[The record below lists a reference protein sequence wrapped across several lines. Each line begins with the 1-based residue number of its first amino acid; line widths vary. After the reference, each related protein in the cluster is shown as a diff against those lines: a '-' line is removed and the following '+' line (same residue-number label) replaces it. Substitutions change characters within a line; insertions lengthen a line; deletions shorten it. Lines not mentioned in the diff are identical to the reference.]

1 MRKTVE
7 VRAFHYLFVIKI
19 SPFILVGIILIYGL
33 NFPSLGIN
41 KMKFIKSSILSIY
54 LVLFVSPIAHS
65 AELSENKLDGFVEEA
80 MKAFDIPGVA
90 VGIIKDSEVAHLKG
104 YGVREYG
111 KNGKV
116 NGDTLYA
123 IASNSKA
130 FTAAGLA
137 ILVDDGLINWD
148 DKVIDYLPN
157 FRMMDSWVTR
167 EFTIRDLLTHRSGMG
182 LGAGD
187 LMFWPSTFVTRDEI
201 IQNVRHLK
209 MVSGFRTEYA
219 YDNLLYVIA
228 GEVIAAVSGHSFE
241 DFIESRIINQ
251 LAIKGGCYADTT
263 NLKEIDN
270 IAQPHVMIEGK
281 MQRAHRLQDLSEP
294 MVIAAAGGLQC
305 SARAMLT
312 WMNIHLND
320 GAGLMS
326 KKQHDEMWSP
336 QTILP
341 VSTQDKNWHG
351 TNFAAYGLGFRL
363 KDYHGLKHVSHTGGL
378 LGMVTYTVMIP
389 QKKLGIVVL
398 TNQENGAAM
407 RSIMENI
414 SQAYL
419 ETGDVDWTDRFEQ
432 IQNRSIE
439 RAASQVAQ
447 EGANAS
453 QSALLPLKDYMGTF
467 TDPWFG
473 DVTIDKMGDD
483 LYFKSV
489 RSTKLKGKMY
499 PFKYNTF
506 KVIWDDRSFNADAY
520 AMFSTD
526 FEGKVNGLKMKA
538 ISPLTDF
545 SYDFHDL
552 DFTKVKKN

>member
-1 MRKTVE
+1 M
-7 VRAFHYLFVIKI
+7 
-19 SPFILVGIILIYGL
+19 PIL
-33 NFPSLGIN
+33 
-41 KMKFIKSSILSIY
+41 KSSITF
-54 LVLFVSPIAHS
+54 LVYILCCGSIAHS
-65 AELSENKLDGFVEEA
+65 IDVSENDLDGFVEKA

-90 VGIIKDSEVAHLKG
+90 VGIIKDGEIAHLKG
-104 YGVREYG
+104 YGVREVG
-111 KNGKV
+111 KQANID
-116 NGDTLYA
+116 GDTLYA

-130 FTAAGLA
+130 FTATGLA
-137 ILVDDGLINWD
+137 ILVDDGVVGWD
-148 DKVIDYLPN
+148 DKVIDFLPN
-157 FRMMDSWVTR
+157 FRLMDPWVTR

-201 IQNVRHLK
+201 IENVRHLK

-219 YDNLLYVIA
+219 YDNLLYVVA
-228 GEVIAAVSGHSFE
+228 GEVIAAASGTSYE
-241 DFIESRIINQ
+241 DFIQSRIINP
-251 LAIKGGCYADTT
+251 LAMQGGCYADITGIKESD
-263 NLKEIDN
+263 NL
-270 IAQPHVMIEGK
+270 AQPHVMVEGTLQK
-281 MQRAHRLQDLSEP
+281 AHRLQDLGEP

-312 WMNIHLND
+312 WMNMHLNE
-320 GAGLMS
+320 GAGLIS
-326 KKQHDEMWSP
+326 KKQHDEMWAP

-341 VSTQDKNWHG
+341 VGNQDKNWHG

-398 TNQENGAAM
+398 TNQENGSAM

-419 ETGDVDWTDRFEQ
+419 ESGDVDWTDRFEQ
-432 IQNRSIE
+432 IRNRSIE

-447 EGANAS
+447 ENAEAS
-453 QSALLPLKDYMGTF
+453 QSALLPLEEYLGTF
-467 TDPWFG
+467 RDPWFG
-473 DVTIDKMGDD
+473 DVTISKDGPD
-483 LYFKSV
+483 LYFTSL
-489 RSTKLKGKMY
+489 RSTKLKGKMF
-499 PFKYNTF
+499 PFKFNTF

-526 FEGKVNGLKMKA
+526 FDGKVNGLKMKA

-552 DFTKVKKN
+552 DFSKVIND